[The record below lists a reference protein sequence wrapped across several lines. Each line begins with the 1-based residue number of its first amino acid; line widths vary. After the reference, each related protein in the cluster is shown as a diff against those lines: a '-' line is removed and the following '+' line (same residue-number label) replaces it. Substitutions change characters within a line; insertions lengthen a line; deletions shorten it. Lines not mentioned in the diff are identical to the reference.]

1 MAQLRSSSA
10 AQAQPQAHDAAG
22 PADRRTGFA
31 DDALDGRPPADAPS
45 NAMRL
50 LAEVERLQAEL
61 LAMRAKMAEL
71 EATADVDPLLN
82 IFNRRGFLRE
92 LDRALAYVK
101 RYGTSA
107 ALVYLDLDRF
117 KPVND
122 IHGHAAGDAVLQAV
136 AATLTT
142 NVRASDTVARL
153 GGDEFVALLWNL
165 DEPKA
170 IVKAAALERKIAETN
185 TPWDA
190 TRLAV
195 GASAGVTMLGAAD
208 QAAEVLGRAD
218 HAMYARKATRRT
230 GGAARTG
237 QAMISGVS

>member
-1 MAQLRSSSA
+1 
-10 AQAQPQAHDAAG
+10 
-22 PADRRTGFA
+22 
-31 DDALDGRPPADAPS
+31 
-45 NAMRL
+45 MRL

-61 LAMRAKMAEL
+61 LAMRAKIAEL

-82 IFNRRGFLRE
+82 IFNRRGFLCD
-92 LDRALAYVK
+92 LDRALAYVR

-136 AATLTT
+136 AASLTA

-153 GGDEFVALLWNL
+153 GGDEFVALLWYL

-170 IVKAAALERKIAETN
+170 IAKAAALERKIAETDI
-185 TPWDA
+185 PWDA
-190 TRLAV
+190 THLAV

-218 HAMYARKATRRT
+218 RAMYDRKAARREGRGT
-230 GGAARTG
+230 PAAS

>member
-1 MAQLRSSSA
+1 MAQLRSSSVA
-10 AQAQPQAHDAAG
+10 EA
-22 PADRRTGFA
+22 PAKTRRALPPDDRRTGFA
-31 DDALDGRPPADAPS
+31 DDARDGRTPADAS
-45 NAMRL
+45 SSAMRL

-101 RYGTSA
+101 RYDTSA

-136 AATLTT
+136 AATLTA

-165 DEPKA
+165 AEPKTIA
-170 IVKAAALERKIAETN
+170 KAAALEGKIAETGI
-185 TPWDA
+185 PWGVA
-190 TRLAV
+190 RLTV

-218 HAMYARKATRRT
+218 RAMYARKATRQT

>member
-1 MAQLRSSSA
+1 MARLRSSSA
-10 AQAQPQAHDAAG
+10 AEARPQAGLGASPAERRTAFAEDSPASVA
-22 PADRRTGFA
+22 PADT
-31 DDALDGRPPADAPS
+31 PS
-45 NAMRL
+45 TAMRL
-50 LAEVERLQAEL
+50 LAEVKRLQAEL
-61 LAMRAKMAEL
+61 LAMRSRMAEL
-71 EATADVDPLLN
+71 EANANIDPLLK
-82 IFNRRGFLRE
+82 IFNRRGFMRE

-136 AATLTT
+136 ATTLTG

-170 IVKAAALERKIAETN
+170 VAKAAALERKIAETDL
-185 TPWDA
+185 PWGEI
-190 TRLAV
+190 RLAV
-195 GASAGVTMLGAAD
+195 GASVGVTMLGPHD
-208 QAAEVLGRAD
+208 QAAAILARAD
-218 HAMYARKATRRT
+218 RAMYDRKAARRAGRET
-230 GGAARTG
+230 LA
-237 QAMISGVS
+237 SD